1 MQGFSAVLQ
10 MVPLCSNQLSAKE
23 SSLDVNNSVAS
34 QEIFHVL
41 WNAKFHYHAHN
52 SQPLVPALSQI
63 NIVYTLPLRSI

>member
-10 MVPLCSNQLSAKE
+10 MVPLCINQLSAEE

-41 WNAKFHYHAHN
+41 WNAKFHYCVHN
-52 SQPLVPALSQI
+52 SQPLVLALSQI
-63 NIVYTLPLRSI
+63 NLAYTPSH